1 MHRTTTIA
9 VAALAL
15 SLGAAACSGGS
26 GGGGNEA
33 AADGPAPTRVEFDP
47 ADFVDPTT
55 STNPLHPTAPGTQWV
70 RSGTTEVGSREVPHQ
85 VISTMTDVV
94 RTIDGVPAVAMLDQ
108 STDAGET
115 AQVGLDWFALDR
127 DGNLWIL
134 GGYTEDYEGGVY
146 TNYEDA
152 WLGAASGGDPGILL
166 PGQVA
171 LDTPRWF
178 VGATE
183 ADDDGSVAEPVEVG
197 VSQCVEFDCYD
208 DLTVIREGELG
219 AIDNEFKYYAPGV
232 GVVLNDPR
240 DASLHQDYFELTNLI
255 QLSPAGLAEMSQAVL
270 DLEAH
275 AREVTPDVYG
285 AAPPA
290 ARQS

>member
-1 MHRTTTIA
+1 MHRSVSTLAAALVLCLGA
-9 VAALAL
+9 VAC
-15 SLGAAACSGGS
+15 GGGS
-26 GGGGNEA
+26 DAGGNEA
-33 AADGPAPTRVEFDP
+33 ASDGPAPTRIDFDP
-47 ADFVDPTT
+47 TNFVDPTT
-55 STNPLHPTAPGTQWV
+55 STNPLHPTVPGTQWV
-70 RSGTTEVGSREVPHQ
+70 RSGTTEVGSRAVPHQ

-94 RTIDGVPAVAMLDQ
+94 RMIDGVPAVAMLDQ

-115 AQVGLDWFALDR
+115 AQAGLDWFALDR

-152 WLGAASGGDPGILL
+152 WLGAASGGEPGILV
-166 PGQVA
+166 PGEVTI
-171 LDTPRWF
+171 DTPRWF

-183 ADDDGSVAEPVEVG
+183 PDDDGSVAEPVEVG
-197 VSQCVEFDCYD
+197 VSQCVEFGCYD
-208 DLTVIREGELG
+208 DVTVIREGEIG

-255 QLSPAGLAEMSQAVL
+255 ALSPAGLAEMSQVAL